1 MVNEYNKAL
10 AKEILELKTIKLER
24 AKLERERAENI
35 RLKAERERL
44 KEELNPTKPT
54 KWSKFVAFME
64 SRYNQ

>member
-1 MVNEYNKAL
+1 MVNEYNKEI

-44 KEELNPTKPT
+44 KEELNPKEPT
-54 KWSKFVAFME
+54 GWDKFRSFME
-64 SRYNQ
+64 SRFN